1 MEAIGQIAA
10 EGSFRG
16 HRADFVDGT
25 AFTPGEL
32 YLSVGAFS
40 DVAPWRSDYTGQQIY
55 YTSIA
60 AAKEDFLTIRDYL
73 WRWDTDWFWCSRAFG
88 VQRPLVRRMW
98 PRRDRPPDVYRRPV
112 APDPPH
118 GLTPPLNSPRQP
130 PSRACGTPDRQMP
143 CAAR

>member
-55 YTSIA
+55 YSSIA
-60 AAKEDFLTIRDYL
+60 AAKEHFLTIRDYL
-73 WRWDTDWFWCSRAFG
+73 WRRGTASVSCRQAPCRHAPPGRRAA
-88 VQRPLVRRMW
+88 P
-98 PRRDRPPDVYRRPV
+98 PR
-112 APDPPH
+112 
-118 GLTPPLNSPRQP
+118 
-130 PSRACGTPDRQMP
+130 
-143 CAAR
+143 